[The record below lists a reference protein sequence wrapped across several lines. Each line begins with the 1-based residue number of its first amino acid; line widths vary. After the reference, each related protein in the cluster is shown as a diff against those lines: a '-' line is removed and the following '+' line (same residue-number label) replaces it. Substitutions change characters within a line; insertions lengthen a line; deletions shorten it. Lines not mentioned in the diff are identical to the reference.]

1 MSMSSQNFFQAYA
14 LVQENLA
21 ASGSHQQ
28 LPSQR
33 VAEYMNT
40 CTLGALDIKD
50 LMGADR
56 REFLQMAYYGLL
68 GHLPEREVLQKWKSW
83 ESEARPSEWAYRKA
97 VLDALLENPEAS
109 AKGLMML
116 NNVYGGDNG
125 GQNRMKRSLKQRIWS
140 LGYKFSR
147 RLPLGIKIR
156 LKKLAMKLLVKG

>member
-1 MSMSSQNFFQAYA
+1 MSMSSQIFFRAYA
-14 LVQENLA
+14 LVQEKLA
-21 ASGSHQQ
+21 ASGSRQQ

-33 VAEYMNT
+33 VVKYMNI

-83 ESEARPSEWAYRKA
+83 ESEACPSEWAYRKA
-97 VLDALLENPEAS
+97 VLDVLLENPEVS
-109 AKGLMML
+109 AKGLVIR
-116 NNVYGGDNG
+116 NNIYGFDDGE
-125 GQNRMKRSLKQRIWS
+125 QNRLKRSLKQRIWS

-147 RLPLGIKIR
+147 RLPLGIRIL
-156 LKKLAMKLLVKG
+156 LKKMAMKLLVRG